1 MDGAFSE
8 SDYAQQLSESWERL
22 KQSKGFSLKSFGRL
36 LASLSDAKAA
46 KEALEDVTHR
56 VMDRSTLD
64 VDLLAKDDPAAA
76 LGALFIVSHL
86 VKFGELPP
94 EVSFDSVGS

>member
-1 MDGAFSE
+1 M
-8 SDYAQQLSESWERL
+8 
-22 KQSKGFSLKSFGRL
+22 KNFGKL
-36 LASLSDAKAA
+36 IASLSDAKAA

-56 VMDRSTLD
+56 VMDRSSLD

-86 VKFGELPP
+86 AKFGELPP